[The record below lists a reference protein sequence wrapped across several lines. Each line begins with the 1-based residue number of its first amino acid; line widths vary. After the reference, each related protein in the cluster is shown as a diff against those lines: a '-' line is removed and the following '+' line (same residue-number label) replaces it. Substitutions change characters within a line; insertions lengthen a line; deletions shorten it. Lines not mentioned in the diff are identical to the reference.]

1 MLTLLLNGM
10 PKMRQVSVSRKLM
23 RRYFCGAFLLNMK
36 IMKKKPLLVIILSTS
51 LFFLTGIT
59 SDADDNGKLQLNAT
73 VITNSTGG
81 VGTTSDFP
89 IRGKLFTPELNQINQ
104 NQMQDKIPEHRLTLD
119 FSITSTNTLYNTDT
133 DKVTKQLFANYKPQ
147 VLTTD
152 KASHQSQEMIWYL
165 VMLVVALPL
174 VALAIFLGQQNA
186 KRRLRKKR

>member
-1 MLTLLLNGM
+1 
-10 PKMRQVSVSRKLM
+10 
-23 RRYFCGAFLLNMK
+23 
-36 IMKKKPLLVIILSTS
+36 MKKKPLLVIILSTS